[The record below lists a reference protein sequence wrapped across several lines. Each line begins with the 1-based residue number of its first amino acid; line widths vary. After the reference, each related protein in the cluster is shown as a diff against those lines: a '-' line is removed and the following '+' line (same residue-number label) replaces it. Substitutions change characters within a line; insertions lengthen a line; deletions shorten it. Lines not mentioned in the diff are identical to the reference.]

1 MFLLVIWSPKQS
13 KIEESYLESMAKQWR
28 AQIHE
33 EPSFGAPYP
42 FAKVVQSMQGEK
54 QGERKN
60 RVKKTEES

>member
-1 MFLLVIWSPKQS
+1 M
-13 KIEESYLESMAKQWR
+13 E

-42 FAKVVQSMQGEK
+42 FAKVVQSMQGK
-54 QGERKN
+54 STGERKN